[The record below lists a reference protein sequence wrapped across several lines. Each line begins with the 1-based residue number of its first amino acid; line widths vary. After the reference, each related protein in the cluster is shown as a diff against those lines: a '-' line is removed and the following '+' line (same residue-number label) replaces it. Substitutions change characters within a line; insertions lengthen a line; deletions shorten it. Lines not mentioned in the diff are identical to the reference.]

1 MVTIREV
8 AEKAGVSAATVSY
21 VLNEVRKVRPE
32 TQRRVLLAAKE
43 LGYFP
48 NNAARSLAVGRSSV
62 VGLVVPDLGNPFF
75 PEIAKAFQES
85 ANLAGMEALVMNT
98 NYDAQRTRGL
108 LERLVGMQ
116 APGAAFLT
124 SQVDPAMKNAIA
136 GRDIAAVYLD
146 YGGPGPKNS
155 SIAVKYEQGM
165 FEAIAHLKELR
176 HRDIGLIG
184 GPANGAA
191 AQRRKFAFL
200 KGVDESGM
208 EGRVI
213 DSDFSV
219 QGGYFSCSKMLASY
233 GCTAVIAANDLMAI
247 GALHAAYDRKIA
259 VPAQLSIIGFDDITF
274 AQFTQPALTTV
285 AVPRAAIG
293 RLAFESLSSLMSKSG
308 EGGQVYEIPTAL
320 VVRQTTGPC
329 GASR

>member
-8 AEKAGVSAATVSY
+8 AEKAGVSVATVSY
-21 VLNEVRKVRPE
+21 VLNEARKVRPE

-62 VGLVVPDLGNPFF
+62 IGLVVPDLGNPFF
-75 PEIAKAFQES
+75 PEIAKAFQEA

-108 LERLVGMQ
+108 LERLIGMQ

-124 SQVDPAMKNAIA
+124 SQVDPAMKKAMFEH
-136 GRDIAAVYLD
+136 DIAAVCLD
-146 YGGPGPKNS
+146 YGDPGPKNS
-155 SIAVKYEQGM
+155 TIAVNYRQGM
-165 FEAIAHLKELR
+165 LEAIAHLKELG
-176 HRDIGLIG
+176 HTSIALIG
-184 GPANGAA
+184 GPTHGAA

-200 KGVDESGM
+200 DGVDTNGM
-208 EGRVI
+208 DGRFI

-219 QGGYFSCSKMLASY
+219 QGGYFSCSKILASY

-247 GALHAAYDRKIA
+247 GALHAAYDRKVA
-259 VPAQLSIIGFDDITF
+259 VPAQLSVVGFDDITF

-285 AVPRAAIG
+285 AVPRADIG
-293 RLAFESLSSLMSKSG
+293 RLAFESLWSLMTKNG
-308 EGGQVYEIPTAL
+308 EGGHVYDIPTKL
-320 VVRQTTGPC
+320 VVRQTTGLC
-329 GASR
+329 GDAR